1 MSKTSREHLKSTFEQ
16 PFERVGAEEIG
27 YEPSH
32 VDAFL
37 TRARAAY
44 EGQGDLTVEEVR
56 QARFATVNG
65 GYATDQV
72 DDALDRLEDA
82 LAESERES
90 FVAERGDEDWSALLT
105 ERTAELLGRAD
116 RAPGERFRRPSR
128 ADAQSYD
135 ADQVDEFCDRL
146 AAALRTPEGEVG
158 LDADD
163 VRRAAFAAAE
173 GRKGYE
179 EAQVDAYLDAAV
191 DVLLR
196 RS

>member
-1 MSKTSREHLKSTFEQ
+1 MSKKSRDDLKTTVDQ
-16 PFERVGAEEIG
+16 PFERVESDEIG

-32 VDAFL
+32 VDAFMA
-37 TRARAAY
+37 RARKAY
-44 EGQGDLTVEEVR
+44 EGSGSLSVEDVR

-82 LAESERES
+82 LADSEREA
-90 FVAERGDEDWSALLT
+90 FVSERGDEDWAVMLS
-105 ERTAELLGRAD
+105 ERTEELLGRAD

-128 ADAQSYD
+128 TDAQAYD
-135 ADQVDEFCDRL
+135 VDQVDEFCDRL
-146 AAALRTPEGEVG
+146 AAALRAPQGEAE

-163 VRRAAFAAAE
+163 VRRAAFASAE

-196 RS
+196 AG

>member
-1 MSKTSREHLKSTFEQ
+1 MSKKSPDDLKTTVDQ
-16 PFERVGAEEIG
+16 PFERVESDEIG

-32 VDAFL
+32 VDAFMV
-37 TRARAAY
+37 RARKAY
-44 EGQGDLTVEEVR
+44 EGAGELSLEDVR

-82 LAESERES
+82 LADSEREA
-90 FVAERGDEDWSALLT
+90 FVSERGDDDWALMVT
-105 ERTAELLGRAD
+105 ERTEELLGRAD

-128 ADAQSYD
+128 TDSQSYD
-135 ADQVDEFCDRL
+135 VDQVDEFCDRL
-146 AAALRTPEGEVG
+146 AEALRAPEGESE

-179 EAQVDAYLDAAV
+179 EGQVDAYLDAAV

-196 RS
+196 RG

>member
-1 MSKTSREHLKSTFEQ
+1 MSKKSRDDLKTTVDQ
-16 PFERVGAEEIG
+16 PFERVESDEIG

-32 VDAFL
+32 VDAFMV
-37 TRARAAY
+37 RARKAY
-44 EGQGDLTVEEVR
+44 EGAGELSVEDVR

-82 LAESERES
+82 LADSEREA
-90 FVAERGDEDWSALLT
+90 FVSERGDEDWSAMLS
-105 ERTAELLGRAD
+105 ERTEELLGRAD

-128 ADAQSYD
+128 TDAQSYD
-135 ADQVDEFCDRL
+135 VDQVDEFCDRL
-146 AAALRTPEGEVG
+146 AEALRAPEGESE

-179 EAQVDAYLDAAV
+179 EGQVDAYLDAAV

-196 RS
+196 RG

>member
-1 MSKTSREHLKSTFEQ
+1 MSKKSRDDLRTTVDQ
-16 PFERVGAEEIG
+16 PFERVESDEVG

-32 VDAFL
+32 VDAFMA
-37 TRARAAY
+37 RARKAY
-44 EGQGDLTVEEVR
+44 EGSGTLSVEDVR

-82 LAESERES
+82 LADSEREA
-90 FVAERGDEDWSALLT
+90 FVSERGDEDWAVMLS
-105 ERTAELLGRAD
+105 ERTEELLGRAD

-128 ADAQSYD
+128 ADAQAYD
-135 ADQVDEFCDRL
+135 VDQVDEFCDRL
-146 AAALRTPEGEVG
+146 AAALRAPEGEAE

-163 VRRAAFAAAE
+163 VRRAAFASAE

-179 EAQVDAYLDAAV
+179 EGQVDAYLDAAV

-196 RS
+196 RG

>member
-1 MSKTSREHLKSTFEQ
+1 MSKKSRDDLKTTVDQ
-16 PFERVGAEEIG
+16 PFERVESDEIG

-32 VDAFL
+32 VDAFMA
-37 TRARAAY
+37 RARNAY
-44 EGQGDLTVEEVR
+44 EGSGKLSVEDVR

-82 LAESERES
+82 LADSEREA
-90 FVAERGDEDWSALLT
+90 FVSERGDEDWSALLT
-105 ERTAELLGRAD
+105 ERTEELLGRAD

-128 ADAQSYD
+128 SDAQSYD
-135 ADQVDEFCDRL
+135 VDQVDEFCDRL
-146 AAALRTPEGEVG
+146 AEALRAPEGEAQ

-163 VRRAAFAAAE
+163 VRRAAFASAE

-179 EAQVDAYLDAAV
+179 EGQVDAYLDAAV

-196 RS
+196 RG

>member
-1 MSKTSREHLKSTFEQ
+1 MSKKSRDDLKTTVEQ
-16 PFERVGAEEIG
+16 PFERVESDEVG

-32 VDAFL
+32 VDAFM
-37 TRARAAY
+37 TRARKAY
-44 EGQGDLTVEEVR
+44 EGSGELTVEDVR

-82 LAESERES
+82 LADSERAA
-90 FVAERGDEDWSALLT
+90 FVSERGDEDWTAMLA
-105 ERTAELLGRAD
+105 ERTEELLGRAD

-128 ADAQSYD
+128 TDAQSYD
-135 ADQVDEFCDRL
+135 VDQVDEFCDRL
-146 AAALRTPEGEVG
+146 AGALRAPAGEAE

-163 VRRAAFAAAE
+163 VRRAAFASAE

-179 EAQVDAYLDAAV
+179 EGQVDAYLDAAV

-196 RS
+196 RG

>member
-1 MSKTSREHLKSTFEQ
+1 MSKKSRDDLKTTVDQ
-16 PFERVGAEEIG
+16 PFERVESDEIG

-32 VDAFL
+32 VDAFMV
-37 TRARAAY
+37 RARKAY
-44 EGQGDLTVEEVR
+44 EGAGELSVEDVR

-82 LAESERES
+82 LADSEREA
-90 FVAERGDEDWSALLT
+90 FVSERGDEDWAAMLS
-105 ERTAELLGRAD
+105 ERTEELLGRAD

-128 ADAQSYD
+128 TDAQSYD
-135 ADQVDEFCDRL
+135 VDQVDEFCDRL
-146 AAALRTPEGEVG
+146 AEALRAPEGESE

-179 EAQVDAYLDAAV
+179 EGQVDAYLDAAV

-196 RS
+196 RG

>member
-1 MSKTSREHLKSTFEQ
+1 MSKKSRDDLKTTVAQ
-16 PFERVGAEEIG
+16 PFERVEPDEIG

-32 VDAFL
+32 VDAFMA
-37 TRARAAY
+37 RARKAY
-44 EGQGDLTVEEVR
+44 EGSGELSVEDVR

-72 DDALDRLEDA
+72 DDALDRLEEA
-82 LAESERES
+82 LAKSEREA
-90 FVAERGDEDWSALLT
+90 FVSERGGDDWAVMLS
-105 ERTAELLGRAD
+105 ERTEELLGRAD

-128 ADAQSYD
+128 SDAQSYD
-135 ADQVDEFCDRL
+135 VDQVDEFCDRL
-146 AAALRTPEGEVG
+146 AEALRAPAGEAQ

-163 VRRAAFAAAE
+163 VRRAAFASAD

-179 EAQVDAYLDAAV
+179 EGQVDAFLDAAV

-196 RS
+196 RA

>member
-1 MSKTSREHLKSTFEQ
+1 MSKKSRDDLRTTVDQ
-16 PFERVGAEEIG
+16 PFERVESDEVG

-32 VDAFL
+32 VDAFMA
-37 TRARAAY
+37 RARKAY
-44 EGQGDLTVEEVR
+44 EGSGTLSVEDVR

-72 DDALDRLEDA
+72 DDALDRLEGA
-82 LAESERES
+82 LADSEREA
-90 FVAERGDEDWSALLT
+90 FVSERGDEDWTVMLA
-105 ERTAELLGRAD
+105 ERTEELLGRAD

-128 ADAQSYD
+128 ADAQAYD
-135 ADQVDEFCDRL
+135 VDQVDEFCDRL
-146 AAALRTPEGEVG
+146 AAALRAPEGEAE

-163 VRRAAFAAAE
+163 VRRAAFASAE

-179 EAQVDAYLDAAV
+179 EGQVDAYLDAAV

-196 RS
+196 AG